1 MFDNAIYILSVGTSL
16 LVLFVIIHMLRSER
30 FKERHAVIWLFA
42 GISSLVLSLFPSILI
57 GLANLLGFAV
67 PANLLFFVSLILLF
81 LTALQASTEL
91 TKLEDNARVLAEK
104 IAILEYRVKAL
115 EKKNNN
121 DVG

>member
-57 GLANLLGFAV
+57 GLA
-67 PANLLFFVSLILLF
+67 
-81 LTALQASTEL
+81 
-91 TKLEDNARVLAEK
+91 
-104 IAILEYRVKAL
+104 
-115 EKKNNN
+115 
-121 DVG
+121 

>member
-104 IAILEYRVKAL
+104 IAILEYQVKAL
-115 EKKNNN
+115 EKKNTN

>member
-104 IAILEYRVKAL
+104 IAILEYQVKAL
-115 EKKNNN
+115 EKKNNH

>member
-1 MFDNAIYILSVGTSL
+1 
-16 LVLFVIIHMLRSER
+16 
-30 FKERHAVIWLFA
+30 
-42 GISSLVLSLFPSILI
+42 LI

-104 IAILEYRVKAL
+104 IAILEYQVKAL

>member
-104 IAILEYRVKAL
+104 IAILEYQVKAL
-115 EKKNNN
+115 EKKDN

>member
-104 IAILEYRVKAL
+104 IAILEYQVKAL

>member
-1 MFDNAIYILSVGTSL
+1 MFDNAIYLLSVGTSL

-42 GISSLVLSLFPSILI
+42 GMSSLVLSLFPSILI
-57 GLANLLGFAV
+57 GLANLLGFTV

-104 IAILEYRVKAL
+104 IAILEYQVKAL
-115 EKKNNN
+115 EKKDN